1 MKSFKQI
8 ISIIFLS
15 ILICSSVEAKQ
26 YEVNTQHSFV
36 NFELPYMKVSK
47 VKGAFEEF
55 KGSFK
60 LDEDTNEVS
69 ELFFVIK
76 AGSISTRDLKRDN
89 HLRGNNFFNVKKY
102 PLISFSGNSYKYE
115 KGLLAK
121 VTGILQLSG
130 IEKTVTFDIDWK
142 GLQDDPI
149 SKGKKSLFLVA
160 EVTIDRKE
168 FGISWN
174 RMFDDGGWIVGNE
187 VKVEAVI
194 EANPTDARLAFSRF
208 FMPSKDRNVD
218 IQNVAKKKE
227 VKPSVDKVS
236 NKQEAEV
243 SKDAVEVKEDSNSS
257 ATTKSTHA
265 ITALN
270 NNETKKHSKSSLNLL
285 VSIIC
290 LSILVLVSIFFK
302 KHMLSLFEKFM
313 SERAA
318 ELLSDTILYSL
329 LLIAAVVSAP
339 YMGYGN
345 F

>member
-1 MKSFKQI
+1 MKSFNQL
-8 ISIIFLS
+8 ISIIFVS
-15 ILICSSVEAKQ
+15 ILFCSSVEAKQ

-60 LDEDTNEVS
+60 LDEETNKVS

-89 HLRGNNFFNVKKY
+89 HLRGNSFFNVKDY
-102 PLISFSGNSYKYE
+102 PVISFSGSRYEYE
-115 KGLLAK
+115 KGVLVK
-121 VTGILQLSG
+121 VTGVLQLTG
-130 IEKTVTFDIDWK
+130 IKKTVTFDIDWK

-160 EVTIDRKE
+160 ETSISRKE
-168 FGISWN
+168 FGINWN
-174 RMFDDGGWIVGNE
+174 RLFDDGGWIVGNE
-187 VKVEAVI
+187 VKIEAVI

-208 FMPSKDRNVD
+208 FMPNKDNKID
-218 IQNVAKKKE
+218 IQNVAKNKE
-227 VKPSVDKVS
+227 VKPTVDKVS
-236 NKQEAEV
+236 IKQKTAI
-243 SKDAVEVKEDSNSS
+243 SKEDVEVKEGSDSS
-257 ATTKSTHA
+257 ASVEKSHA

-285 VSIIC
+285 ISIVC
-290 LSILVLVSIFFK
+290 LSLLVLGSIFFK

-318 ELLSDTILYSL
+318 ELLSDTILYSV

>member
-1 MKSFKQI
+1 MKYFKQI
-8 ISIIFLS
+8 VSTIFLS
-15 ILICSSVEAKQ
+15 ILICSSIEAKQ

-60 LDEDTNEVS
+60 LDEDTNKVS

-89 HLRGNNFFNVKKY
+89 HLKGNDFFNVKKY
-102 PLISFSGNSYKYE
+102 PVISFSGNSYEYE
-115 KGLLAK
+115 KGVLVKA
-121 VTGILQLSG
+121 TGILQLTG
-130 IEKTVTFDIDWK
+130 IKKTVTFDIDWK

-160 EVTIDRKE
+160 EITINRKE
-168 FGISWN
+168 FGINWN

-208 FMPSKDRNVD
+208 FMPSNDRNVD

-227 VKPSVDKVS
+227 ARPSVDKVAA
-236 NKQEAEV
+236 NEKTVV
-243 SKDAVEVKEDSNSS
+243 SKKAVEVKEDSNSS
-257 ATTKSTHA
+257 ASKERPHA

-270 NNETKKHSKSSLNLL
+270 NNETKKHSKSSLNLFI
-285 VSIIC
+285 SIIC
-290 LSILVLVSIFFK
+290 LSLLVLGSIFFK

-329 LLIAAVVSAP
+329 LLVAAVISAP